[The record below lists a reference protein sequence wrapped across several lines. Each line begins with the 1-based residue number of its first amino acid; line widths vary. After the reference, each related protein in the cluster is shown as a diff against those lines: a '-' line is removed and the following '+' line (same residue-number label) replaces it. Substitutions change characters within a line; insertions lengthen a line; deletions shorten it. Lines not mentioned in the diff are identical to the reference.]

1 MCVYC
6 LLTKDCLLAI
16 IAPPENNEEPTAA
29 QSKTNTPRCVAI
41 KQNVWEYQIM
51 CNYITQVW
59 FLVEYVSPWTCGLG
73 IVTLK
78 LTIMDCTWYE
88 MVCIEQLIDNN
99 A

>member
-1 MCVYC
+1 
-6 LLTKDCLLAI
+6 
-16 IAPPENNEEPTAA
+16 
-29 QSKTNTPRCVAI
+29 
-41 KQNVWEYQIM
+41 M

-78 LTIMDCTWYE
+78 LNIMDCTWYE